1 MATEPKNDE
10 ATAPATDIRGL
21 NIYQKL
27 AAITGDIGIVDKG
40 GNNTEQKYKFI
51 EYEAIAGK
59 LRALFAQYGVVIVPQ
74 VKSQERAE
82 ITSKY
87 GSKGVHTLAKMTFDV
102 VNADKPDDR
111 FTVEWESEAADF
123 GDKATNKAV
132 TAAVKYYLMRQFNI
146 SSKGDEDADA
156 ASPEIAGSGNAAPAP
171 AAAPAPVEDKQ
182 ISAAQVKYLSQIL
195 IQKKIATPQQRLAI
209 VAAGTGSDPSDTSF
223 DIKTLKNSQVQEL
236 IKKLNAATTE
246 QLLAMLTPSDS
257 TPAAND
263 EQGEFEV

>member
-1 MATEPKNDE
+1 MATEPKKDE
-10 ATAPATDIRGL
+10 AAAPVTDVRSF

-27 AAITGDIGIVDKG
+27 AAITGDIGIVGKD

-59 LRALFAQYGVVIVPQ
+59 LRTLFAYYGVVIVPNI
-74 VKSQERAE
+74 KSQERAE

-87 GSKGVHTLAKMTFDV
+87 GSKGIHTLAKFTFDI

-123 GDKATNKAV
+123 GDKATNKAA
-132 TAAVKYYLMRQFNI
+132 TAALKYYLMRQFNI

-156 ASPEIAGSGNAAPAP
+156 ASPEIAGSSNGAPAP
-171 AAAPAPVEDKQ
+171 ASTPAPVEDKQ

-195 IQKKIATPQQRLAI
+195 IQKKIGTPEQRLAI
-209 VAAGTGSDPSDTSF
+209 VAAGTGSDPSDTTF
-223 DIKTLKNSQVQEL
+223 DIKNLKNSQVQEL

-263 EQGEFEV
+263 EQEEFEI